1 MKRKK
6 IAILDL
12 GTNTFHILITR
23 INGQSFIPL
32 YREKIPVKLG
42 QNGISNNRISKDAWI
57 RAIDTLY
64 YITEI
69 IDREKVSDVYA
80 VATSAIRNAKNGDE
94 FLSEVRDRTGLDI
107 KIIDGDEEAELIYLG
122 VREAVELDIEPALIM
137 DIGGGSVEFII
148 GNRTRIFW
156 KRSFEIGAQR
166 LLDKF
171 HIQDPIS
178 QDNIIKLYKYL
189 ESELTL
195 LTKAVNRFHPVSL
208 IGSSGAFDTI
218 GDIHCIKN
226 KIKKRIGDYKR
237 LVDTNAFDPIHR
249 ELISKNRIERLQIP
263 GMVPMR
269 ADMIVV
275 ASCLIDYVINQYSI
289 NHLIVSSY
297 SLKEGMLAKLLESEI
312 ALQETL

>member
-1 MKRKK
+1 MGQAGRRSANLAPR
-6 IAILDL
+6 IDDVHWQTNLTSFVDDGALDGL
-12 GTNTFHILITR
+12 AN
-23 INGQSFIPL
+23 P
-32 YREKIPVKLG
+32 PM
-42 QNGISNNRISKDAWI
+42 GISGEAKTA
-57 RAIDTLY
+57 
-64 YITEI
+64 
-69 IDREKVSDVYA
+69 A
-80 VATSAIRNAKNGDE
+80 V
-94 FLSEVRDRTGLDI
+94 V
-107 KIIDGDEEAELIYLG
+107 
-122 VREAVELDIEPALIM
+122 
-137 DIGGGSVEFII
+137 
-148 GNRTRIFW
+148 
-156 KRSFEIGAQR
+156 
-166 LLDKF
+166 
-171 HIQDPIS
+171 
-178 QDNIIKLYKYL
+178 
-189 ESELTL
+189 
-195 LTKAVNRFHPVSL
+195 KAVNRFHPVSL